1 MKVVCTDQRTATRV
15 EEQEALGWG
24 QEEGTDGL
32 NQQHGI
38 STRTLKERKDSD
50 KRRGTGVIEG
60 NRGKQLVW
68 R

>member
-1 MKVVCTDQRTATRV
+1 M